1 MNRAAKGNEG
11 SLRSLLLIVG
21 ILVAVI
27 GAITLFRQ
35 PMEAVLWFVV
45 VFLIGLYFFF
55 AVRIVAQWEKVVVL
69 RFGRFRRLAEPGI
82 ILIVPYMD
90 VVAYRVDQRVQVS
103 PFQAEQTLSKDTV
116 PVDVDAVMF
125 WMVFDAE
132 KAALE
137 VTSYHEAVSWAA
149 QTALRDLIGRTPLA
163 ELLSGRDVID
173 QTLRDTIDERTA
185 SWGIS
190 VRSVEIRDVT
200 IPRGLQDAM
209 SAEAQAERE
218 RRARVILGRAEEEV
232 AHSFKEA
239 SEMYLDNPA
248 ALQLRAMNIL
258 YEGLKQGTHMVVV
271 PSSVADS
278 LGVGSL
284 LGLANT
290 AAGLQSQQ
298 ARSDTQ

>member
-11 SLRSLLLIVG
+11 SLRAFILIVG
-21 ILVAVI
+21 TVIAII
-27 GAITLFRQ
+27 GAITLLKHPADAGF
-35 PMEAVLWFVV
+35 WFVI

-69 RFGRFRRLAEPGI
+69 RFGRFRRLAQPGI

-163 ELLSGRDVID
+163 DLLSGRDVID

-232 AHSFKEA
+232 AHSFKQA

-284 LGLANT
+284 MGLANT
-290 AAGLQSQQ
+290 AAGLQSQKGK
-298 ARSDTQ
+298 ADTQ

>member
-11 SLRSLLLIVG
+11 SLRALLLIVG

>member
-27 GAITLFRQ
+27 GAITLFKQ
-35 PMEAVLWFVV
+35 PTEAVLWFVV

-290 AAGLQSQQ
+290 AAGLLSQQ